1 MQTFRV
7 KFYVKNKEMN
17 LLQVKDVY
25 LLQVKDVSKQL
36 YEQEQMT
43 SSSIF
48 SAKENKKNLIK
59 VMRQEKDYK
68 PKYVKEF
75 SQHVFLGHTFKN
87 NENTLNINC
96 SLNLLR

>member
-43 SSSIF
+43 SSSMF
-48 SAKENKKNLIK
+48 SAKENKK
-59 VMRQEKDYK
+59 
-68 PKYVKEF
+68 F
-75 SQHVFLGHTFKN
+75 
-87 NENTLNINC
+87 
-96 SLNLLR
+96 